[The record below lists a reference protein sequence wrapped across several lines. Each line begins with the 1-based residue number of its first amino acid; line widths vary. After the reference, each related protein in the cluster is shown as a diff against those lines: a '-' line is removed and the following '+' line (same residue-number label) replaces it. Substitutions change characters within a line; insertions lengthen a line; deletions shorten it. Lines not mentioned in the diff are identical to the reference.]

1 MRHFITPIHGTI
13 TTTVSCMRRAGNVV
27 IDPVTLALRA
37 LKAARSL
44 LVRLTGL
51 VPVGVRAVATCDLQ
65 PADAEAE
72 AGRLLRHYGLSM
84 PRLPGGWCRAKSG
97 SGASVARF

>member
-13 TTTVSCMRRAGNVV
+13 TTTVSRMRRAGNVV

-44 LVRLTGL
+44 LVRLTGR
-51 VPVGVRAVATCDLQ
+51 VPVGVRAVAMCGLQ
-65 PADAEAE
+65 PTDADAGA
-72 AGRLLRHYGLSM
+72 ARLLGHYRSSM
-84 PRLPGGWCRAKSG
+84 RCLPGGWRRMKPR
-97 SGASVARF
+97 SGASVTRF